1 MKLKMKLNVSSSE
14 FYNFLLENL
23 KRELNVKKIEKG
35 MKFKKELSS
44 KFSQKV
50 ESSVELINIEENKEY
65 SLVYKTSLG
74 ENIVKYLLNDID
86 DENLE
91 VEYIEEYYTDS
102 FWNKYNNMIVEFL
115 MSYFL
120 KKKKNLDSFFF
131 LFPILLFCTSKKY
144 KIST

>member
-1 MKLKMKLNVSSSE
+1 MKLNIKLNVSSSE
-14 FYNFLLENL
+14 FYNFLLDNL

-50 ESSVELINIEENKEY
+50 ESSVELINIEENKVY
-65 SLVYKTSLG
+65 SLLYKTPLG
-74 ENIVKYLLNDID
+74 ENIVKYLIKDLGDYEIK
-86 DENLE
+86 

-120 KKKKNLDSFFF
+120 KKKKKRVLKQIEEYIKNNRKL
-131 LFPILLFCTSKKY
+131 
-144 KIST
+144 

>member
-14 FYNFLLENL
+14 FYNFLLDNL
-23 KRELNVKKIEKG
+23 KRELNIKKIEKG

-65 SLVYKTSLG
+65 SLLYKTPLG

-120 KKKKNLDSFFF
+120 KKKKKRVLKQIEEYIKSNR
-131 LFPILLFCTSKKY
+131 
-144 KIST
+144 KI

>member
-74 ENIVKYLLNDID
+74 ENIVKYLLNYID

-102 FWNKYNNMIVEFL
+102 FWNKYNNMMVEFL

-120 KKKKNLDSFFF
+120 KKKKKRVLKQIEEYIENNRKL
-131 LFPILLFCTSKKY
+131 
-144 KIST
+144 

>member
-23 KRELNVKKIEKG
+23 KRALNVKKIEKG

-120 KKKKNLDSFFF
+120 KKKKKRVLKQIEEYIKNNRKL
-131 LFPILLFCTSKKY
+131 
-144 KIST
+144 

>member
-1 MKLKMKLNVSSSE
+1 MKLKIKLNVSSSE

-50 ESSVELINIEENKEY
+50 ESSVELINLEENKEY

-120 KKKKNLDSFFF
+120 KKKKKRVLKQIEEYIKSNR
-131 LFPILLFCTSKKY
+131 
-144 KIST
+144 KI

>member
-35 MKFKKELSS
+35 MKFKKDLKS

-50 ESSVELINIEENKEY
+50 ESSVELINLEENKEY
-65 SLVYKTSLG
+65 SLLYKTPLG

-120 KKKKNLDSFFF
+120 KKKKKRVLKQIEEYIKSNR
-131 LFPILLFCTSKKY
+131 
-144 KIST
+144 KI

>member
-74 ENIVKYLLNDID
+74 ENIVKYLLNYID

-120 KKKKNLDSFFF
+120 KKKKKRVLKQIEEYIKNNRKL
-131 LFPILLFCTSKKY
+131 
-144 KIST
+144 

>member
-14 FYNFLLENL
+14 FYNFLLDNL
-23 KRELNVKKIEKG
+23 KRELNIKKIEKG
-35 MKFKKELSS
+35 MKFKKDLKS

-50 ESSVELINIEENKEY
+50 ESSVELINLEENKEY
-65 SLVYKTSLG
+65 SLLYKTPLG
-74 ENIVKYLLNDID
+74 ENVVKYLIKDID
-86 DENLE
+86 DENIE

-120 KKKKNLDSFFF
+120 KKKKKRVLKQIEEYIKSNR
-131 LFPILLFCTSKKY
+131 
-144 KIST
+144 KI

>member
-74 ENIVKYLLNDID
+74 ENVVKYLLNNID

-120 KKKKNLDSFFF
+120 KKKKKRVLKQIEEYIKNNRKL
-131 LFPILLFCTSKKY
+131 
-144 KIST
+144 

>member
-1 MKLKMKLNVSSSE
+1 MKLKMKLNVSSNE

-50 ESSVELINIEENKEY
+50 ESSVELINLEENKEY

-120 KKKKNLDSFFF
+120 KKKKKRVLKQIEEYIKSNR
-131 LFPILLFCTSKKY
+131 
-144 KIST
+144 KI

>member
-50 ESSVELINIEENKEY
+50 ESSVELINLEENKEY

-86 DENLE
+86 DKNLE

-120 KKKKNLDSFFF
+120 KKKKKRVLKQIEEYIKNNRKL
-131 LFPILLFCTSKKY
+131 
-144 KIST
+144 

>member
-50 ESSVELINIEENKEY
+50 ESSVELINLEENKEY

-86 DENLE
+86 DKNLE

-120 KKKKNLDSFFF
+120 KKKKKTTLKQIEQYIKTNR
-131 LFPILLFCTSKKY
+131 
-144 KIST
+144 KI

>member
-23 KRELNVKKIEKG
+23 KRELNIKKIEKG

-50 ESSVELINIEENKEY
+50 ESSFELINLEENKEY

-86 DENLE
+86 DEHLE

-120 KKKKNLDSFFF
+120 KKKKKRVLKQIEEYIKSNR
-131 LFPILLFCTSKKY
+131 
-144 KIST
+144 KI

>member
-50 ESSVELINIEENKEY
+50 ESSVELINLEENKEY

-74 ENIVKYLLNDID
+74 ENIIKYLLNDID

-120 KKKKNLDSFFF
+120 KKKKKRVLKQIEEYIKNNRKL
-131 LFPILLFCTSKKY
+131 
-144 KIST
+144 

>member
-1 MKLKMKLNVSSSE
+1 MKLNVSSSE
-14 FYNFLLENL
+14 FYNFLLDNL
-23 KRELNVKKIEKG
+23 KRELNIKKIEKG
-35 MKFKKELSS
+35 MKFKKDLKS

-50 ESSVELINIEENKEY
+50 ESSVELINLEENKEY
-65 SLVYKTSLG
+65 SLLYKTSLG

-120 KKKKNLDSFFF
+120 KKKKKRVLKQIEEYIKSNR
-131 LFPILLFCTSKKY
+131 
-144 KIST
+144 KI

>member
-14 FYNFLLENL
+14 FYNFLLDNL
-23 KRELNVKKIEKG
+23 KRELNIKKIEKG
-35 MKFKKELSS
+35 IKFKKDLES

-50 ESSVELINIEENKEY
+50 ESSVELINLEENKEY
-65 SLVYKTSLG
+65 SLLYKTPLG

-120 KKKKNLDSFFF
+120 KKKKKRVLKQIEEYIKSNR
-131 LFPILLFCTSKKY
+131 
-144 KIST
+144 KI

>member
-86 DENLE
+86 NENLE

-120 KKKKNLDSFFF
+120 KKKKKRVLKQIEEYIKNNRKL
-131 LFPILLFCTSKKY
+131 
-144 KIST
+144 

>member
-120 KKKKNLDSFFF
+120 KKKKKRVLKQIEEKN
-131 LFPILLFCTSKKY
+131 KKNR
-144 KIST
+144 KL

>member
-50 ESSVELINIEENKEY
+50 ESSVELINLEENKEY

-102 FWNKYNNMIVEFL
+102 FWNKYNNMVVEFL

-120 KKKKNLDSFFF
+120 KKKK
-131 LFPILLFCTSKKY
+131 KKVLKQIEEY
-144 KIST
+144 IKNNRKL

>member
-35 MKFKKELSS
+35 MKFKKDLKS

-50 ESSVELINIEENKEY
+50 ESSVELINTEENKEY

-102 FWNKYNNMIVEFL
+102 FWNKYNNMMVEFL

-120 KKKKNLDSFFF
+120 KKKKKRVLKQIEEYIKSNR
-131 LFPILLFCTSKKY
+131 
-144 KIST
+144 KI

>member
-35 MKFKKELSS
+35 MKFKKELNS

-50 ESSVELINIEENKEY
+50 ESSVELINTEENKEY

-102 FWNKYNNMIVEFL
+102 FWNKYNNMMVEFL

-120 KKKKNLDSFFF
+120 KKKKKRVLKQIEEYIKSNR
-131 LFPILLFCTSKKY
+131 
-144 KIST
+144 KI

>member
-14 FYNFLLENL
+14 FYNFLLDNL
-23 KRELNVKKIEKG
+23 KRELNIKKIEKG

-65 SLVYKTSLG
+65 SLLYKTPLG

-120 KKKKNLDSFFF
+120 KKKKKRVLKQ
-131 LFPILLFCTSKKY
+131 IEKY
-144 KIST
+144 IKSNRKI

>member
-50 ESSVELINIEENKEY
+50 ESSVELINLEENKEY

-120 KKKKNLDSFFF
+120 KKKKKRVLKQIEEYIKSNR
-131 LFPILLFCTSKKY
+131 
-144 KIST
+144 KI

>member
-14 FYNFLLENL
+14 FYNFLLDNL
-23 KRELNVKKIEKG
+23 KRELNIKKIEKG

-50 ESSVELINIEENKEY
+50 ESSVELINLEENKEY
-65 SLVYKTSLG
+65 SLLYKTPLG

-120 KKKKNLDSFFF
+120 KKKKKRVLKQIEEYIKSNR
-131 LFPILLFCTSKKY
+131 
-144 KIST
+144 KI

>member
-44 KFSQKV
+44 KFSQKL

-120 KKKKNLDSFFF
+120 KKKKKRVLKQIEEYIKNNRKL
-131 LFPILLFCTSKKY
+131 
-144 KIST
+144 

>member
-14 FYNFLLENL
+14 FYNFLLDNL
-23 KRELNVKKIEKG
+23 KRELNIKKIEKG
-35 MKFKKELSS
+35 MKFKKDLKS

-50 ESSVELINIEENKEY
+50 ESSVELINLEENKEY
-65 SLVYKTSLG
+65 SLLYKTTLG

-120 KKKKNLDSFFF
+120 KKKKKRVLKQIEEYIKSNR
-131 LFPILLFCTSKKY
+131 
-144 KIST
+144 KI

>member
-74 ENIVKYLLNDID
+74 ENVVKYLLNDID

-120 KKKKNLDSFFF
+120 KKKKKRVLKQIEEYIKSNR
-131 LFPILLFCTSKKY
+131 
-144 KIST
+144 KI

>member
-1 MKLKMKLNVSSSE
+1 MSGIE
-14 FYNFLLENL
+14 YN
-23 KRELNVKKIEKG
+23 
-35 MKFKKELSS
+35 KFKKDLKS

-65 SLVYKTSLG
+65 SLLYKTPLG

-91 VEYIEEYYTDS
+91 VEYIEKYYTDS

-120 KKKKNLDSFFF
+120 KKKKKTTLKQIEQYIKTNR
-131 LFPILLFCTSKKY
+131 
-144 KIST
+144 KI

>member
-35 MKFKKELSS
+35 MKFKKGLSS

-120 KKKKNLDSFFF
+120 KKKKKRVLKQIEEYIKNNRKL
-131 LFPILLFCTSKKY
+131 
-144 KIST
+144 

>member
-74 ENIVKYLLNDID
+74 KNIVKYLLNDID

-102 FWNKYNNMIVEFL
+102 FWNKYNNMMVEFL

-120 KKKKNLDSFFF
+120 KKKKKRVLKQIEEYIKNNRKL
-131 LFPILLFCTSKKY
+131 
-144 KIST
+144 

>member
-120 KKKKNLDSFFF
+120 KKKKKRVLKQIEEYIKSNR
-131 LFPILLFCTSKKY
+131 
-144 KIST
+144 KI

>member
-50 ESSVELINIEENKEY
+50 ESSVELINLEENKEY

-120 KKKKNLDSFFF
+120 KKKK
-131 LFPILLFCTSKKY
+131 KKVLKQIEEY
-144 KIST
+144 IKNNRKL